1 MVESGVREWVKT
13 VMLAVIFALAARYFL
28 FAPILVDGQSMLP
41 ALNHED
47 RMLVNKIGYF
57 ISEPDRFDIIVFEA
71 EEDINYIKRVIGLP
85 GDEIS
90 YRDNILYINNE
101 AVEEDFLT
109 EYKQNLPLVPFTADF
124 EMEELTSYKKVPE
137 DHLFVLGDNRQFSRD
152 SRHIGVIPFD
162 KVLGEAEVIIW
173 PINNVKIVD

>member
-1 MVESGVREWVKT
+1 MVESGVGEWVKT

-71 EEDINYIKRVIGLP
+71 EKDINYIKRVIGLP
-85 GDEIS
+85 GDEIA
-90 YRDNILYINNE
+90 YRNNVLYINNE

-109 EYKQNLPLVPFTADF
+109 GYQENLPVVPFTADF
-124 EMEELTSYKKVPE
+124 ELKDLTSYKKVPE

-152 SRHIGVIPFD
+152 SRHIGVIPYD
-162 KVLGEAEVIIW
+162 KVLGEAEFIIW
-173 PINNVKIVD
+173 PINNAKIVD

>member
-1 MVESGVREWVKT
+1 MVESGIGEWIKT
-13 VMLAVIFALAARYFL
+13 VMLAVIIALAARYFL

-41 ALNHED
+41 ALDNED
-47 RMLVNKIGYF
+47 RMLVNKIGYV
-57 ISEPDRFDIIVFEA
+57 ISEPERFDIIVFEA
-71 EEDINYIKRVIGLP
+71 AENINYIKRVIGLP

-90 YRDNILYINNE
+90 YRNNVLYINNE
-101 AVEEDFLT
+101 AVEEKFLT
-109 EYKQNLPLVPFTADF
+109 EYEANLSIMPFTADF

-137 DHLFVLGDNRQFSRD
+137 EHLFVLGDNRQFSRD
-152 SRHIGVIPFD
+152 SRHIGVIPYD